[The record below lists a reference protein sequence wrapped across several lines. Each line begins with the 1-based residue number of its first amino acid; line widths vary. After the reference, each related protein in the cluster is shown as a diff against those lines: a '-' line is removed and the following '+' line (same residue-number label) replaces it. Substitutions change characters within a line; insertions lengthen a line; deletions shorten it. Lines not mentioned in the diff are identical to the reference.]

1 MTVQK
6 MKKDR
11 VIKFDSKER
20 ILKKVRSYVES
31 VETFFDEND
40 RAGNWGPENWEIG
53 VREYF

>member
-1 MTVQK
+1 